1 MVDVENMVMLDMI
14 GNEIEELVYMHDI
27 DYIDACIMYCE
38 ENKIDIEQFA
48 TAIKEH
54 QQITNKIRRE
64 AVDLNF
70 LQKETATEFN
80 FEQER
85 LMNNKLIYIGV
96 AVAVLAVLVFFG
108 AGDGAG
114 LPDWF
119 PTTDGA

>member
-1 MVDVENMVMLDMI
+1 MVDVENMIMLDMI

-80 FEQER
+80 FE
-85 LMNNKLIYIGV
+85 
-96 AVAVLAVLVFFG
+96 
-108 AGDGAG
+108 
-114 LPDWF
+114 
-119 PTTDGA
+119 